1 MYIYI
6 YTHIKV
12 YVHDMLT
19 SPPGGALRS
28 GDRHGPR
35 RPRRP
40 RPIPAAAARAAWV
53 YGLPWPQ
60 VRAKKLGAAGSTG
73 QKHDERI

>member
-6 YTHIKV
+6 YTYVCIHIKL

-35 RPRRP
+35 RPRGRVRTRRP
-40 RPIPAAAARAAWV
+40 RGRVRTRA
-53 YGLPWPQ
+53 LQ
-60 VRAKKLGAAGSTG
+60 GAGG
-73 QKHDERI
+73 DGGDL